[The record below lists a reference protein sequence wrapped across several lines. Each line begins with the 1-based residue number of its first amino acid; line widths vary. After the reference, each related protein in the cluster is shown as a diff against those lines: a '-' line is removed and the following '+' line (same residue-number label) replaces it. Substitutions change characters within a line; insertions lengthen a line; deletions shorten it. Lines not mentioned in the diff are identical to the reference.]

1 MVCPAM
7 AETTTPA
14 AATSSPAST
23 SSAPSTSAPASTAP
37 ASTSTPAAAGAPASS
52 STPAAATSTVDTRTT
67 EQILAE
73 ALSKGP
79 SLVPEPAKTEEA
91 AAAAATTEEVK
102 PAAAAGESDD
112 PQRTPEEQAAID
124 AAAAEG
130 KDETKAAAT
139 DEDKIDF
146 GFDDEDK
153 QETAPVDPKALS
165 AKIEADPAFK
175 AAIEAN
181 PELKAEIFANSRIAA
196 RVEKY
201 ESIFANPEEA
211 AVSDQMSKT
220 FGGVRNAM
228 IELKPGDVTGT
239 RGVIDAFLQAASLR
253 NEDGSVAKNPD
264 GTYKSDGTVG
274 RFLSNAFDL
283 RLDLL
288 ESEAKAANDEETLAA
303 LDTIK
308 ARSGKKGPASP
319 GESEDDLSEREKAL
333 VEQNRQLQTE
343 KQQQAEATLAA
354 HNTAVDSRTDRM
366 VETNVSQFIDRS
378 TGLTDFNKGIVKTNI
393 GADLVKAIQ
402 GNPRYQEELNL
413 ILRQPIGLP
422 REKAEVALAAKWLQA
437 KLPKIA
443 RERLAEAGA
452 QLAASEK
459 GKEAKQAARI
469 EAAKGETRTAMSPSK
484 PASGLTGQALMD
496 QIYSDFRAKNNGR
509 DPSTHEYL
517 AEKMNRSSAA
527 AA

>member
-1 MVCPAM
+1 M
-7 AETTTPA
+7 AETTAPA
-14 AATSSPAST
+14 AASSPASA
-23 SSAPSTSAPASTAP
+23 SSAPSTSAPASSAP

-52 STPAAATSTVDTRTT
+52 AAAPVAAAAPDTRST

-91 AAAAATTEEVK
+91 AAAVTEEK
-102 PAAAAGESDD
+102 PAAAAAAGESDD
-112 PQRTPEEQAAID
+112 PTRTAEEQAAID

-130 KDETKAAAT
+130 KDGTKPAAAT
-139 DEDKIDF
+139 ADDEDKIDF
-146 GFDDEDK
+146 GFDDDEQ

-165 AKIEADPAFK
+165 AKIEADPALK

-211 AVSDQMSKT
+211 AVSHQMSET
-220 FGGVRNAM
+220 YGGVRNAM
-228 IELKPGDVTGT
+228 IELKPGDVQST
-239 RGVIDAFLQAASLR
+239 RGVIDTMLQAASLR
-253 NEDGSVAKNPD
+253 NEDGTVAKNPD

-274 RFLSNAFDL
+274 RFLSNAFDM
-283 RLDLL
+283 RLEML
-288 ESEAKAANDEETLAA
+288 ENEAKAANDEETLAA

-308 ARSGKKGPASP
+308 ARSGKKGPTSP

-343 KQQQAEATLAA
+343 KEQQASATLAA

-366 VETNVSQFIDRS
+366 VETNINQFIDRS

-393 GADLVKAIQ
+393 GGDLVKAIQ
-402 GNPRYQEELNL
+402 SNPRYQEELNL
-413 ILRQPIGLP
+413 IMRQPIGLP
-422 REKAEVALAAKWLQA
+422 REKAEVALAAKWLAA

-452 QLAASEK
+452 QVTASEK
-459 GKEAKQAARI
+459 GKEAKQAARL
-469 EAAKGETRTAMSPSK
+469 EASKGETRTAMSPTK
-484 PASGLTGQALMD
+484 PTSGLTGQALMD
-496 QIYSDFRAKNNGR
+496 QIYSDFKAKNGR
-509 DPSTHEYL
+509 DPNTHEYL

-527 AA
+527 A